1 MEIKS
6 GQTIDIY
13 TQENEHLAVT
23 WTESTGFIVSS
34 ENSQVEISDSRKNI
48 RTNIKASGNS
58 KVISIGT
65 VTGNMHIGDI
75 FND

>member
-13 TQENEHLAVT
+13 TQENKHLAVT

-34 ENSQVEISDSRKNI
+34 ENSQVEISDSCKNI
-48 RTNIKASGNS
+48 HTNIKASDNA
-58 KVISIGT
+58 KVTSIG
-65 VTGNMHIGDI
+65 VVSSGNIYI
-75 FND
+75 NDFTF